1 MTFPNP
7 RRGAVARASVALA
20 AAAFGAGLLAS
31 PVHAEEAPYPISA
44 SAYPSDSQYFYVG
57 WSEETQRQRAHFYID
72 LGDSDHL
79 VEGEDVHVV
88 LGLADDLGGLTFET
102 EHPGCFA
109 DGAVITCDFTDVET
123 YAIDPVE
130 FSVLVPPNVN
140 AHADTEYTISV
151 EPGDYDA
158 SRFVG
163 TWQFVP
169 VDEEIEWSY
178 ETSVDSF
185 EGVEPG
191 TSVSPDIA
199 FYNSGEA
206 TFQDVYL
213 SFWADQWY
221 LDIVA
226 DYRNCGVNDYGE
238 VMCVLEDLAPAPG
251 EVYELAADTPLTVT
265 LDEMAPGPMA
275 YHTSFHIHPVDFWGQ
290 HYIDQIDFPDSGAEL
305 RFERSEREPFEE
317 SSQLEVVSAANP
329 YDVAVDDRN
338 LEAEVGDATLAI
350 EIRNDGPADALSRSH
365 PGSGEGRFTVTIQL
379 PSGVELDG
387 VDEYGYIE
395 TNGYYCTIG
404 EVEWI
409 AGLDPADYLVER
421 IDVQCGGPDTL
432 PAGESV
438 TLDLPVTVTDAT
450 ASADGLVSVQEAA
463 TTWADEDLAYWD
475 LTTEDFPVIDGDLGN
490 NVAAIG
496 LNSSDLADGGESPK
510 LPTTG
515 VPLTVVFGT
524 AAAVL
529 VAGAVLSALLRR
541 RKAAEW

>member
-1 MTFPNP
+1 
-7 RRGAVARASVALA
+7 
-20 AAAFGAGLLAS
+20 
-31 PVHAEEAPYPISA
+31 
-44 SAYPSDSQYFYVG
+44 
-57 WSEETQRQRAHFYID
+57 
-72 LGDSDHL
+72 
-79 VEGEDVHVV
+79 
-88 LGLADDLGGLTFET
+88 
-102 EHPGCFA
+102 
-109 DGAVITCDFTDVET
+109 
-123 YAIDPVE
+123 
-130 FSVLVPPNVN
+130 
-140 AHADTEYTISV
+140 
-151 EPGDYDA
+151 
-158 SRFVG
+158 
-163 TWQFVP
+163 
-169 VDEEIEWSY
+169 
-178 ETSVDSF
+178 
-185 EGVEPG
+185 
-191 TSVSPDIA
+191 
-199 FYNSGEA
+199 
-206 TFQDVYL
+206 
-213 SFWADQWY
+213 
-221 LDIVA
+221 
-226 DYRNCGVNDYGE
+226 
-238 VMCVLEDLAPAPG
+238 
-251 EVYELAADTPLTVT
+251 
-265 LDEMAPGPMA
+265 
-275 YHTSFHIHPVDFWGQ
+275 
-290 HYIDQIDFPDSGAEL
+290 
-305 RFERSEREPFEE
+305 FEE
-317 SSQLEVVSAANP
+317 PSQLEVLSAVNP

-338 LEAEVGDATLAI
+338 LEAEVGDAALAI
-350 EIRNDGPADALSRSH
+350 EIRDDGPADALSRSH

-395 TNGYYCTIG
+395 ASGYYCTIG

-490 NVAAIG
+490 NVGVNG
-496 LNSSDLADGGESPK
+496 LNLSDLADGGESPK